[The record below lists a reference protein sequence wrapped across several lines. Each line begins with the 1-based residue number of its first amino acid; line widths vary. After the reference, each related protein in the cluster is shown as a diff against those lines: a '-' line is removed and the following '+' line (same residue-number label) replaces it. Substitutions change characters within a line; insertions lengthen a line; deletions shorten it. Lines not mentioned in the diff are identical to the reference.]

1 MYMEII
7 LENKNYK
14 LIKVAKNK
22 YNILDAENNV
32 ALTLEGNFTMDQL
45 QEQFNNCLKSC
56 III

>member
-1 MYMEII
+1 MENII

-22 YNILDAENNV
+22 YNILDAENKLV
-32 ALTLEGNFTMDQL
+32 LMLEGNFTMEQL
-45 QEQFNNCLKSC
+45 QEQFSNCLKNC

>member
-1 MYMEII
+1 MEII

-22 YNILDAENNV
+22 YNILDAENKLV
-32 ALTLEGNFTMDQL
+32 LMLEGNFTMDQL
-45 QEQFNNCLKSC
+45 QDQFNNCLKGC

>member
-1 MYMEII
+1 MENII

-22 YNILDAENNV
+22 YNILDAENNI
-32 ALTLEGNFTMDQL
+32 ALTLEGNFTMEQL
-45 QEQFNNCLKSC
+45 KKQFNNCLKNC

>member
-1 MYMEII
+1 MENII

-22 YNILDAENNV
+22 YNILDAENNI
-32 ALTLEGNFTMDQL
+32 ALTLEGNFTMEQL
-45 QEQFNNCLKSC
+45 QDQFNNCLKNC